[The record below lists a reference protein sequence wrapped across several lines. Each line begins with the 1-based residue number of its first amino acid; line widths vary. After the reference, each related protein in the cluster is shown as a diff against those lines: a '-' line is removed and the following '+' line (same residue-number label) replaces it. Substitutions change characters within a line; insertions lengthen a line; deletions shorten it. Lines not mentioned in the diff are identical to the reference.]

1 MLTKIR
7 QIIGLETDKE
17 KLFQYEGLKEEY
29 DEISSRLDFLADS
42 FLLEKSLY
50 EKRIAD
56 EENYVIQSKITERW
70 NNFKELQK
78 KDVQEAKRRFDK
90 LSKSIDDIE
99 KSLKSKIDELKLFNT
114 IKKAYKSGIL
124 NLEDY
129 NESLKKVTKDKVTKY
144 SDFLLFNENGELLL
158 LKRST
163 WEDDHQ
169 GAWVIPGG
177 HVDMGEDFESAATR
191 ELWEESGFRPDTC
204 SNVGNYIDDKVHIE
218 YFQGSVNTKEQ
229 SPLLD
234 VNESR
239 DYKWINLEDLDDYNM
254 IFNMKENIKKIL
266 KLETIKTNIKKSS
279 NFNLE
284 EVSNEDNGIIL
295 TDKLNSLYKSFFTE
309 LEKSNAKYKF
319 LIEKGFNEEAEKI
332 AQDIEKAKKDISKLN
347 KIKKLVYRDGKL
359 VLGTYYVKTGHEEVD
374 ETKVSTKTGGL
385 TKDLSVGETITFV
398 DNKGISYKGQVVDFE
413 YDEDRK
419 FHYIC
424 IRDESGKRIWKSLR
438 LLRGIRTIPFGEEK
452 VEDELE
458 EEKLEEKKIVSIPK
472 LNELFVV
479 RSLGGSSNVMLAT
492 APDGRKFAIKKPHK
506 DDIGQL
512 RQEKIINDLYLK
524 LGFRA
529 PYGEID
535 EDNKVLIS
543 LYVEGAEELGSTRIT
558 PELKKEIQK
567 GYVLDALLA
576 NWDVLGQNKDNIL
589 VKDGKVYRIDNGGCL
604 ATRARGGSKE
614 FKGDSVPEIDSL
626 KSYLPG
632 KEIFGSIT
640 DEEIRRQV
648 DELDKNRDKLFIALS
663 DIDRNLLIKVNSRLN
678 YLVNTYGSGSSKAEE
693 TKVEEPPKDV
703 LRPDMPSMV
712 TQKYFDEKY
721 SKVNISGNKGI
732 NEHIKKHIIEIE
744 NSNDLY
750 YEREAKKRGLTV
762 EQFKEKMQM
771 MVESIVGRS
780 TGYIVAKNSLIDN
793 ILTEGRFKTQFETG
807 TSEGVLC
814 EDSRNVTELVYFG
827 FDKKTEKR
835 EMRPIYG
842 FFTDHAHGVINNTG
856 SIPPPRTVS
865 QYGDVCFEVK
875 GEKFYRD
882 ATITFKD
889 SLGSERSM
897 AAVPVSA
904 PHFTAFNPSHYDNL
918 VKMYNDKV
926 SSSEAGHSYVEAQY
940 HGQLKLTDIEK
951 IHVSIGEYNDNKML
965 SRVINSINAATLKGG
980 KLVPI
985 EIF

>member
-7 QIIGLETDKE
+7 QIIGLETDEE
-17 KLFQYEGLKEEY
+17 KLFQYESLKEEY
-29 DEISSRLDFLADS
+29 DEVSSRLDFLADS
-42 FLLEKSLY
+42 FLLEKGLY

-56 EENYVIQSKITERW
+56 EGNYVIQSRITDRW

-78 KDVQEAKRRFDK
+78 KDVQETKRRFDK
-90 LSKSIDDIE
+90 LSKSIDDLE
-99 KSLKSKIDELKLFNT
+99 KSLKDKIDELKLFNT

-124 NLEDY
+124 GLEDY
-129 NESLKKVTKDKVTKY
+129 NESLKKLTKNKVTKY
-144 SDFLLFNENGELLL
+144 ADFLLFNESGELLL

-177 HVDMGEDFESAATR
+177 HVDMGEDFESAAIR
-191 ELWEESGFRPDTC
+191 ELWEESGFRANDVM
-204 SNVGNYIDDKVHIE
+204 NVGNYVDNKCHIE

-239 DYKWINLEDLDDYNM
+239 DYRWVNLNDLDDYNM
-254 IFNMKENIKKIL
+254 IFNMKDNIKKIL

-284 EVSNEDNGIIL
+284 EVSNDDNGIIL
-295 TDKLNSLYKSFFTE
+295 TDKLNDLYKSFSIE

-319 LIEKGFNEEAEKI
+319 LIEKGFNKEAEKI

-347 KIKKLVYRDGKL
+347 KVKKLIYRDGKL
-359 VLGTYYVKTGHEEVD
+359 VLGTYYVKTGHEEI
-374 ETKVSTKTGGL
+374 ERPEVSTRVRDL
-385 TKDLSVGETITFV
+385 TEDLSVGETITFV
-398 DNKGISYKGQVVDFE
+398 DSKGVSYKGRIIDFD
-413 YDEDRK
+413 YDKDK
-419 FHYIC
+419 TSHYIC
-424 IRDESGKRIWKSLR
+424 IRDESGKRVWKSLR
-438 LLRGIRTIPFGEEK
+438 LLREIRI
-452 VEDELE
+452 VSSDEDELE
-458 EEKLEEKKIVSIPK
+458 EVALEEKKISVIPK
-472 LNELFVV
+472 LNDLTVV
-479 RSLGGSSNVMLAT
+479 CSLGGSSNVMLAAT
-492 APDGRKFAIKKPHK
+492 PDGHKFTIKKPHK
-506 DDIGQL
+506 GDMNQL
-512 RQEKIINDLYLK
+512 RQEKMINDLYLK

-543 LYVEGAEELGSTRIT
+543 KYIDGATELGSIGGS
-558 PELKKEIQK
+558 PELRKEIQK

-576 NWDVLGQNKDNIL
+576 NWDVIGQNKDNIL

-614 FKGDSVPEIDSL
+614 FSGSSVPEIESL
-626 KSYLPG
+626 KSYDPG

-648 DELDKNRDKLFIALS
+648 DELNNNRGKIFSVLLSLDKELFS
-663 DIDRNLLIKVNSRLN
+663 KVNSRLN
-678 YLVNTYGSGSSKAEE
+678 YLVENYGSGSSKV
-693 TKVEEPPKDV
+693 KEPPKEV
-703 LRPDMPSMV
+703 LRSDMPSMV

-721 SKVNISGNKGI
+721 NKVNIGGNEGI
-732 NEHIKKHIIEIE
+732 NEHIKNHIIDIE
-744 NSNDLY
+744 KNNDIY
-750 YEREAKKRGLTV
+750 YKRETKKRGFTV
-762 EQFKEKMQM
+762 EELKEKMQTM
-771 MVESIVGRS
+771 IESIVNRS
-780 TGYIVAKNSLIDN
+780 TGYIVAKNSIIDN
-793 ILTEGRFKTQFETG
+793 ILTEGRFKTQFETA
-807 TSEGVLC
+807 TSGGLLSER
-814 EDSRNVTELVYFG
+814 SRDETEFGYFG
-827 FDKKTEKR
+827 FDENNEKS

-842 FFTDHAHGVINNTG
+842 FFTDHNNGVINSRG
-856 SIPPPRTVS
+856 SIPPPREVS

-875 GEKFYRD
+875 KEKFVKD
-882 ATITFKD
+882 ATITFRD
-889 SLGSERSM
+889 SLHNETSM

-904 PHFTAFNPSHYDNL
+904 PHFTAFDPHYYDNL
-918 VKMYNDKV
+918 VEMYNNKV
-926 SSSEAGHSYVEAQY
+926 SSGEAGHSYVETQY

-951 IHVSIGEYNDNKML
+951 IHVSIGEYDDNKKL